1 MAHIVTMT
9 NNGTEYRN
17 VVMMETMVKD
27 VKYKPNSSA
36 YISATKT
43 IKSSVVGT
51 YLAAMTQYVHIEA
64 NAVNDF
70 STGQVDA
77 CTYPFPLGSFPDTPG
92 GPNIPGNIYPS
103 LVTRVKEVKRIPGG
117 PGPFFPPLVTVVME
131 AIKDPDMDKHNPKR
145 RKSHSKHSLE
155 CPTFL

>member
-51 YLAAMTQYVHIEA
+51 YLAAMTQYVYIEA

-70 STGQVDA
+70 STGQVEA
-77 CTYPFPLGSFPDTPG
+77 CTYPFPLGPSPDIPG
-92 GPNIPGNIYPS
+92 GHNRPSPIYPS
-103 LVTRVKEVKRIPGG
+103 WVTKVKEVKRIPGG
-117 PGPFFPPLVTVVME
+117 PSLFFPPLVTEVME
-131 AIKDPDMDKHNPKR
+131 AIEDPDMDKHNPKR

-155 CPTFL
+155 SRSLL